1 MPEQGMETRM
11 DDAGKLDAGFL
22 ARVRGWWRGV
32 IERERLRKELTALD
46 LRGQLDTVLQDA
58 GASRSAVNAIL
69 RGHPGGSKR
78 LAAML
83 HRLGMSRQQLR
94 ESGVMRDVEMTC
106 TLCEATGTCD
116 HWLRSGKSEG
126 YCGFCPNAQTFDA
139 LRDAV
144 RSKKDLTGVNGDEGK
159 TRT

>member
-1 MPEQGMETRM
+1 MPEQRSGTRI
-11 DDAGKLDAGFL
+11 DDAAKLDAGFL

-46 LRGQLDTVLQDA
+46 RRGQLDTVLQDA
-58 GASRSAVNAIL
+58 GASRSTVNAIL

-83 HRLGMSRQQLR
+83 QRLGISRQQLH
-94 ESGVMRDVEMTC
+94 ETGVLRDVEMTC
-106 TLCEATGTCD
+106 TLCEATGKCD

-126 YCGFCPNAQTFDA
+126 YRGFCPNAQTFDT
-139 LRDAV
+139 LRDTV
-144 RSKKDLTGVNGDEGK
+144 RARKDLAGS
-159 TRT
+159 

>member
-1 MPEQGMETRM
+1 MPGQGSGTRLG
-11 DDAGKLDAGFL
+11 DAAKLDAGLL

-83 HRLGMSRQQLR
+83 QRLGISRQQLR

-126 YCGFCPNAQTFDA
+126 YRGFCPNAQTFDT
-139 LRDAV
+139 LRDTV
-144 RSKKDLTGVNGDEGK
+144 RASRQLKSSRL
-159 TRT
+159 